1 VDLLQ
6 QLKTTYLKM
15 NRIAL
20 VLLMLFLCVSG
31 PLSAQDNGIKGKV
44 AGKIFT
50 NAYTN
55 LTGDLNE
62 TATAFEVRRAYFGWE
77 NEFGKGF
84 SAFVKLDIGSI
95 NDDSEYALIKRY
107 TYFKNAGFAYS
118 AERWEAAFGLI
129 DTYQFKLQEKFWGR
143 RYIRK
148 SFQDEFKWNSSADL
162 GVFAKYKLT
171 SVFQVDVM
179 IANGEGYTNF
189 QYDDYLRY
197 SAGLVALPGNF
208 QFRVGFD
215 ISPNSPLF
223 EKFFTH
229 FNPVNSVTNTA
240 YGVFAGYKYKN
251 FKIGADA
258 NYEFNY
264 RNVNGRDRYGYSVYA
279 DYYLKEKWNVFARY
293 DQLFSNNNSA
303 GTPWNLARDGSAV
316 LAGVEYVM
324 SKNLSA
330 SLNYQDWSPYAAN
343 LTYGSALFLNFE
355 INF

>member
-1 VDLLQ
+1 MKSKAIVLPLLI
-6 QLKTTYLKM
+6 LWTTGIVY
-15 NRIAL
+15 
-20 VLLMLFLCVSG
+20 
-31 PLSAQDNGIKGKV
+31 AQDKGIKGKV

-55 LTGDLNE
+55 LQGDLNE

-77 NEFGKGF
+77 NEFGNGF
-84 SAFVKLDIGSI
+84 SAFVKLDIGSV

-107 TYFKNAGFAYS
+107 TYFKNAGFAYT
-118 AERWEAAFGLI
+118 ADRWEAAFGLI

-148 SFQDEFKWNSSADL
+148 SFQDEFKWNSSADIGL
-162 GVFAKYKLT
+162 FAKYDISK
-171 SVFQVDVM
+171 VFQVDVM

-208 QFRVGFD
+208 QFRIGFD
-215 ISPNSPLF
+215 ISPKSALF
-223 EKFFTH
+223 DQFFTH
-229 FNPVNSVTNTA
+229 FYPENSITSTA

-279 DYYLKEKWNVFARY
+279 DYYFKEKWNVFARY
-293 DQLFSNNNSA
+293 DQLFSNENSN
-303 GTPWNLARDGSAV
+303 GTPWNLGRDGSAV
-316 LAGVEYVM
+316 LAGVEYIM

-330 SLNYQDWSPYAAN
+330 SINYQDWSPYAAN
-343 LTYGSALFLNFE
+343 LPYGSALIL
-355 INF
+355 